1 MDDLPKP
8 NDGKIH
14 QSYANDFGSFLNKV
28 IVSSNGFTNPCIETF
43 RNMIYIALRINENE
57 IDEDGVFLVD
67 MKDFIDING
76 LKDKVVHEISSR
88 CDEFKK
94 TGEVAQ

>member
-1 MDDLPKP
+1 
-8 NDGKIH
+8 
-14 QSYANDFGSFLNKV
+14 
-28 IVSSNGFTNPCIETF
+28 
-43 RNMIYIALRINENE
+43 MIYIALRINENE